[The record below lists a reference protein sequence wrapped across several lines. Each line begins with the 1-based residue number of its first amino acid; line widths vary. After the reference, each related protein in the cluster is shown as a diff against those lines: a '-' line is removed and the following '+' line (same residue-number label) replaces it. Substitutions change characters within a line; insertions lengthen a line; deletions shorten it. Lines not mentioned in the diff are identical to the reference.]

1 MEVRQAAALH
11 PDSQGQ
17 ARRSAGRR
25 GNAGRRARPAA
36 RFRRRVLLQGIRR
49 AAPPAPGAG
58 TAQGLRAAGRRDRQV
73 GRRIRIPAARDP
85 LGLPGQHSRTRNRG
99 GCGEA
104 DGDLDLQRRARSFR
118 CAQAPLPAS
127 SHRLPRTE
135 ARGAHRRK
143 PRAWN
148 REIPAHADRRLHQPG
163 PHSRSEEAAVGQR
176 NHRLGARAGAAAVFG
191 AGSSDRQGHA
201 QRALEIRGRHRDHAA
216 PGDDLRRQS
225 RTARRV
231 RLGALMR
238 EELHR
243 FFRAARGAGVRVSPA
258 ESIDAMKAVA
268 DVGFGDRDI
277 LRDTL
282 LLTLAKNQDEKR
294 ALGETFDLF
303 FSQPEVKDEAAPEDA
318 AQGALPDSTSSETPP
333 GGDAGAPAPQMGEL
347 AQMLMSRDRNAIA
360 AAMANA
366 ASAASLSDIR
376 YFTQRGIF
384 STRILEAL
392 GIERL
397 RDDMDALTATNPAEA
412 ERLAAALEAL
422 RENVRDVVSQALL
435 LYGREESENLRNEI
449 LRNAPLAR
457 LERRQ
462 VEQMKALIRAIA
474 RRLRERYS
482 KPRKRQRRGHLDVRR
497 TLRRNAA
504 WGGIPFLTS
513 WKRRHRDR
521 PKIVALCDVAGSV
534 AQVSDFFLLLIHSLH
549 EVVDDVRSFAF
560 SGHLIEV
567 SDILDT
573 KSPEEAMK
581 EIMSKV
587 GFGSSDYGG
596 SLVDFEKGWIRSVTP
611 KTTVVVL
618 GDARTN
624 NLDPRADI
632 LRTISE
638 RSKRLVWLNPEGRMA
653 WGWGDSEMPR
663 YAAFCSVVRQCAT
676 AKQLERAVSD
686 IVAAYQ

>member
-1 MEVRQAAALH
+1 
-11 PDSQGQ
+11 
-17 ARRSAGRR
+17 
-25 GNAGRRARPAA
+25 
-36 RFRRRVLLQGIRR
+36 
-49 AAPPAPGAG
+49 
-58 TAQGLRAAGRRDRQV
+58 
-73 GRRIRIPAARDP
+73 
-85 LGLPGQHSRTRNRG
+85 
-99 GCGEA
+99 
-104 DGDLDLQRRARSFR
+104 
-118 CAQAPLPAS
+118 
-127 SHRLPRTE
+127 
-135 ARGAHRRK
+135 
-143 PRAWN
+143 
-148 REIPAHADRRLHQPG
+148 
-163 PHSRSEEAAVGQR
+163 
-176 NHRLGARAGAAAVFG
+176 
-191 AGSSDRQGHA
+191 
-201 QRALEIRGRHRDHAA
+201 
-216 PGDDLRRQS
+216 
-225 RTARRV
+225 
-231 RLGALMR
+231 MR

-268 DVGFGDRDI
+268 DVGFADRNI

-282 LLTLAKNQDEKR
+282 LLTLAKSQDEKQ
-294 ALGETFDLF
+294 ALGECFDLF
-303 FSQPEVKDEAAPEDA
+303 FSRPEVKEGETAPEDA
-318 AQGALPDSTSSETPP
+318 AESATAESPAGESQP
-333 GGDAGAPAPQMGEL
+333 GDASAQTPELGEL
-347 AQMLMSRDRNAIA
+347 AQMLLSRDRNAIA

-366 ASAASLSDIR
+366 ANAASLSDIR

-384 STRILEAL
+384 STRILESL

-397 RDDMDALTATNPAEA
+397 RDDLDALTATSSAEA
-412 ERLAAALEAL
+412 ERLAAALGAL
-422 RENVRDVVSQALL
+422 RENVREVVNQALL
-435 LYGREESENLRNEI
+435 LYGREESENLRHEI

-462 VEQMKALIRAIA
+462 LEQMKVLIRAIA

-482 KPRKRQRRGHLDVRR
+482 KPRKRQRRGHLDIRR

-504 WGGIPFLTS
+504 WGGVPFLTS

-521 PKIVALCDVAGSV
+521 PKIVAICDVSGSV
-534 AQVSDFFLLLIHSLH
+534 AQVSDFFLLLIYSLH

-573 KSPEEAMK
+573 KSPEAAMS

-596 SLVDFEKGWIRSVTP
+596 SLLDFEKGWIRTVTP
-611 KTTVVVL
+611 KTTVIVL

-632 LRTISE
+632 LRRISE

>member
-1 MEVRQAAALH
+1 
-11 PDSQGQ
+11 
-17 ARRSAGRR
+17 
-25 GNAGRRARPAA
+25 
-36 RFRRRVLLQGIRR
+36 
-49 AAPPAPGAG
+49 
-58 TAQGLRAAGRRDRQV
+58 
-73 GRRIRIPAARDP
+73 
-85 LGLPGQHSRTRNRG
+85 
-99 GCGEA
+99 
-104 DGDLDLQRRARSFR
+104 
-118 CAQAPLPAS
+118 
-127 SHRLPRTE
+127 
-135 ARGAHRRK
+135 
-143 PRAWN
+143 
-148 REIPAHADRRLHQPG
+148 
-163 PHSRSEEAAVGQR
+163 
-176 NHRLGARAGAAAVFG
+176 
-191 AGSSDRQGHA
+191 
-201 QRALEIRGRHRDHAA
+201 
-216 PGDDLRRQS
+216 
-225 RTARRV
+225 
-231 RLGALMR
+231 MR

-243 FFRAARGAGVRVSPA
+243 FFRAARGAGVRLSPA

-268 DVGFGDRDI
+268 DVGFADRGI

-282 LLTLAKNQDEKR
+282 LLTLAKSQDEKQ
-294 ALGETFDLF
+294 ALGECFDLF
-303 FSQPEVKDEAAPEDA
+303 FSRPEVKAEEAAPEDA
-318 AQGALPDSTSSETPP
+318 AESAKAESPAGESQP
-333 GGDAGAPAPQMGEL
+333 GDASAQAPELGEL
-347 AQMLMSRDRNAIA
+347 AQMLLSRDRNAIA

-366 ASAASLSDIR
+366 ANAAALSDIR

-384 STRILEAL
+384 STRILESL

-397 RDDMDALTATNPAEA
+397 RDDLDALTATSPAEA
-412 ERLAAALEAL
+412 ERLAAALGAL
-422 RENVRDVVSQALL
+422 RENVREVVNQALL
-435 LYGREESENLRNEI
+435 LYGCEESENLRHEI

-482 KPRKRQRRGHLDVRR
+482 KPRKRQRRGHLDIRR

-504 WGGIPFLTS
+504 WGGVPFLTS

-521 PKIVALCDVAGSV
+521 PKIVAICDVSGSV

-573 KSPEEAMK
+573 KSPEAAMS

-596 SLVDFEKGWIRSVTP
+596 SLLDFEKGWIRTVTP
-611 KTTVVVL
+611 KTTVIVL

-632 LRTISE
+632 LRRISE